1 MSMIKCPECG
11 KEISDSVK
19 RCPNCAYK
27 LKRTNKRKIV
37 IIVAILV
44 VVSIVA
50 GLGYVYIKNNTCILG
65 HDWKKATCEKPKQC
79 TRCKEKSGEPLGHD
93 WDEATCEKPS
103 ICKRCKQQNGVVLG
117 HTTRI
122 GYCDRCGKYVD
133 ELYDVLESFNN
144 TIKETYDMVQNS
156 LDTMALTDSFYDTS
170 YISQANQ
177 IDYEIQDKLFEAS
190 KQAYQYPEFS
200 KVAYYFE
207 VAGAK
212 IYLYDDLDKNTGF
225 GSFVYETNMAQSLT
239 ACVDSLN
246 EAQSL
251 LNDMSKKQ

>member
-1 MSMIKCPECG
+1 MAIIKCPECG

-65 HDWKKATCEKPKQC
+65 HDW
-79 TRCKEKSGEPLGHD
+79 
-93 WDEATCEKPS
+93 DEATCEKPS
-103 ICKRCKQQNGVVLG
+103 ICKRCKQQNGVALG

-207 VAGAK
+207 AAGAK

>member
-1 MSMIKCPECG
+1 MAIIKCPECG

-79 TRCKEKSGEPLGHD
+79 TRCKEKSGKPLGHD

-103 ICKRCKQQNGVVLG
+103 ICKRCKQQNGVALG

-190 KQAYQYPEFS
+190 KQKSHIILKLQEQKY
-200 KVAYYFE
+200 
-207 VAGAK
+207 
-212 IYLYDDLDKNTGF
+212 IY
-225 GSFVYETNMAQSLT
+225 M
-239 ACVDSLN
+239 
-246 EAQSL
+246 
-251 LNDMSKKQ
+251 MI